1 VRAVND
7 PDNVV
12 DPVVLAERRARRA
25 ELAEEE
31 LRELLREVELGA
43 ATLKGRLAAVE
54 GELATART
62 QRDALAAD
70 LAHREKELSAANRRE
85 HAEQALRS
93 EAQTRAAETQ
103 TGSRRELE
111 DLRVRLVAAE
121 QRAELFTQMEAEVAG
136 RMERARAAEAELSA
150 LREEIESR
158 QSEVAALRAELERRA
173 PAQAPVA
180 LDPQLATRMA
190 AERTAFAAQLA
201 AVEHMVAGL
210 RPRLTAAV
218 DALTARLEGEQAAR
232 GAAETQLADARAR
245 VVELHGQLTAATSR
259 HAAVVEVVAEL
270 SAAVDELRERFAADL
285 DARVAELSGA
295 ADELRVELGAEQR
308 LRSAA
313 HDELEHLRAQRE
325 EALAELE
332 HERELRASAQAAH
345 SRADAEREEA
355 DQARAEA
362 ERARAEAEAAR
373 EEAEAAREEA
383 EAAHAEARTAHAE
396 AQAAHAEAQA
406 AHTEAQAEL
415 ERHAADRTAI
425 AQAEAA
431 TEQARAMIEQAR
443 AATAE
448 AEAQLER
455 RGAELEQRRI
465 ELEQRQAEHIALQAE
480 LAREQ
485 AQHAAAQSEL
495 GREQELRLAAEAALE
510 ELRNAPPPPAALDPA
525 ELERAAER
533 LRGQA
538 PPPEELPEELA
549 EEAPVAAPGGPPPAD
564 HRDELAR
571 VLAAQQAA
579 AASAAA
585 PDPYAHLPAF
595 EVKAVVPFAAGDG
608 SWLRDGIRQVG
619 RTDAALG
626 AELLLALTP
635 VQAHAARRPV
645 AYQLTV
651 NDAGTWRVE
660 LEGLSSTISAGAS
673 DSKVAFRVNGTA
685 GELAALFAG
694 GGRRKLAAHI
704 EGSRMALWR
713 LSRARRQP
721 PTLAQ
726 AVAAGGDFSLQAMLA
741 LLGAVATEGG
751 RSVVAFDDGDQ
762 PITAVATRRGAV
774 VLRSGIE
781 QPQATLH
788 APEQDLV
795 ALLAGLAPAAPIRVS
810 GDMAQAAAFVT
821 RLHRAQGLV

>member
-93 EAQTRAAETQ
+93 EAQTRAAEAQ

-121 QRAELFTQMEAEVAG
+121 QRAELFTQMEAEVAE

-158 QSEVAALRAELERRA
+158 QSEIAALRAELERRA
-173 PAQAPVA
+173 PAQAPAA
-180 LDPQLATRMA
+180 LDPQLATRIA

-201 AVEHMVAGL
+201 AVEHTVAGL

-218 DALTARLEGEQAAR
+218 DALTARLEAEQAAR
-232 GAAETQLADARAR
+232 GEAETQLADARAR
-245 VVELHGQLTAATSR
+245 VDELHEQLAAATSR
-259 HAAVVEVVAEL
+259 HAAVVQVVAEL

-313 HDELEHLRAQRE
+313 QDELEHLRVQRE

-345 SRADAEREEA
+345 TRADAEREEA
-355 DQARAEA
+355 ERAREEAEQARAEA
-362 ERARAEAEAAR
+362 ER
-373 EEAEAAREEA
+373 AREEA

-406 AHTEAQAEL
+406 AHADAQAEF

-425 AQAEAA
+425 AEAEAA

-448 AEAQLER
+448 AQAQLER
-455 RGAELEQRRI
+455 RGAELEQRRG

-510 ELRNAPPPPAALDPA
+510 ELRNAPRPPAALDPA
-525 ELERAAER
+525 DLERAAER
-533 LRGQA
+533 LRAQA
-538 PPPEELPEELA
+538 PPEGELVEEVA
-549 EEAPVAAPGGPPPAD
+549 EEAPVAPPGGPPPAG

-585 PDPYAHLPAF
+585 PDPYAHLPVF

-660 LEGLSSTISAGAS
+660 IEDLSSTISAGAS

-751 RSVVAFDDGDQ
+751 RTVVAFDDGDQ

-788 APEQDLV
+788 GPEQDLV
-795 ALLAGLAPAAPIRVS
+795 ALLAGLAPSAPIRVS

>member
-93 EAQTRAAETQ
+93 EAQTRAAEAQ

-121 QRAELFTQMEAEVAG
+121 QRAELFTQMEAEVAE

-150 LREEIESR
+150 LRDEIESR

-173 PAQAPVA
+173 PAQAPAV
-180 LDPQLATRMA
+180 LDPQLATRIA

-201 AVEHMVAGL
+201 AVEHTVAGL
-210 RPRLTAAV
+210 RTRLTAAV
-218 DALTARLEGEQAAR
+218 DALTARLEAEQTAR
-232 GAAETQLADARAR
+232 GEAESQLADARAR
-245 VVELHGQLTAATSR
+245 VNELHEQLAAATSR

-308 LRSAA
+308 VRSAA
-313 HDELEHLRAQRE
+313 QDELEHLRAQRE

-332 HERELRASAQAAH
+332 HERGLRASAQAAH
-345 SRADAEREEA
+345 TRADAERAEA
-355 DQARAEA
+355 EQARAEA
-362 ERARAEAEAAR
+362 ERAR
-373 EEAEAAREEA
+373 EEAERAREEA

-406 AHTEAQAEL
+406 AHAEARAEL
-415 ERHAADRTAI
+415 ERRAADRTAI
-425 AQAEAA
+425 AEAEAA

-448 AEAQLER
+448 AQAQLER
-455 RGAELEQRRI
+455 RGAELEQRRG
-465 ELEQRQAEHIALQAE
+465 ELEQRQAEHIELQAE

-495 GREQELRLAAEAALE
+495 GREQERRVAAEAELAQ
-510 ELRNAPPPPAALDPA
+510 LRNAPPPAAALDPA
-525 ELERAAER
+525 DLERAAER
-533 LRGQA
+533 LRAQA
-538 PPPEELPEELA
+538 PPEEIA
-549 EEAPVAAPGGPPPAD
+549 EDVVDEAPVAAPGGPPPAG

-660 LEGLSSTISAGAS
+660 IEDLSSTISAGAS
-673 DSKVAFRVNGTA
+673 DSKVAFRVSGTA

-751 RSVVAFDDGDQ
+751 RTVVAFDDGDQ

-810 GDMAQAAAFVT
+810 GDMAQATAFVT

>member
-93 EAQTRAAETQ
+93 EAQTRAAEAQ

-121 QRAELFTQMEAEVAG
+121 QRAELFTQMEAEVAE

-150 LREEIESR
+150 LRDEIESR

-173 PAQAPVA
+173 PAQAPAV
-180 LDPQLATRMA
+180 LDPQLATRIA

-201 AVEHMVAGL
+201 AVEHTVAGL
-210 RPRLTAAV
+210 RTRLTAAV
-218 DALTARLEGEQAAR
+218 DALTARLEAEQTAR
-232 GAAETQLADARAR
+232 GEAESQLADARAR
-245 VVELHGQLTAATSR
+245 VNELHEQLGAATSR

-308 LRSAA
+308 VRSAA
-313 HDELEHLRAQRE
+313 QDELEHLRAQRE

-332 HERELRASAQAAH
+332 HERGLRASAQAAH
-345 SRADAEREEA
+345 TRADAERAEA
-355 DQARAEA
+355 EQARAEA
-362 ERARAEAEAAR
+362 ERAR
-373 EEAEAAREEA
+373 EEAERAREEA

-396 AQAAHAEAQA
+396 AQGAHAEAQA
-406 AHTEAQAEL
+406 AHAEARAEL
-415 ERHAADRTAI
+415 ERRAADRTAI
-425 AQAEAA
+425 AEAEAA

-448 AEAQLER
+448 AQAQLER
-455 RGAELEQRRI
+455 RGAELEQRRG
-465 ELEQRQAEHIALQAE
+465 ELEQRQAEHIELQAE

-495 GREQELRLAAEAALE
+495 GREQERRVAAEAELAQ
-510 ELRNAPPPPAALDPA
+510 LRNAPPPAAALDPA
-525 ELERAAER
+525 DLERAAER
-533 LRGQA
+533 LRAQA
-538 PPPEELPEELA
+538 PPEEIA
-549 EEAPVAAPGGPPPAD
+549 EDVVDEAPVAAPGGPPPAG

-660 LEGLSSTISAGAS
+660 IEDLSSTISAGAS
-673 DSKVAFRVNGTA
+673 DSKVAFRVSGTA

-751 RSVVAFDDGDQ
+751 RTVVAFDDGDQ

-810 GDMAQAAAFVT
+810 GDMAQATAFVT